1 MYAAAAAE
9 LEPAIP
15 DLGDGTYARAWAMTP
30 LGYPVLSG
38 TWPATTH
45 LRWLERARQFAAGTA
60 LSPHE
65 RLSELANRTTALLE
79 LGEESGWALA
89 DELGDDEST
98 PQLAVQRGRAVV
110 EPSEAVRSGT
120 GAGERRAMRTVRAR
134 RATRRATRRA
144 MGLREPS
151 CRHGRWRWCG

>member
-98 PQLAVQRGRAVV
+98 PQLALQRGRAVV

-134 RATRRATRRA
+134 RATRRA